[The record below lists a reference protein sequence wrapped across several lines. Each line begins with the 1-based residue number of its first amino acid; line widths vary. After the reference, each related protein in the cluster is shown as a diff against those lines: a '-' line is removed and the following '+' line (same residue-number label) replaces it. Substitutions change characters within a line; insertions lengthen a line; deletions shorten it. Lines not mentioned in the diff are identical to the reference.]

1 MTRSTRVALRRA
13 PPRLAKERPSEA
25 PRRAPGHTRV
35 TRSSSAYRRPTS
47 SSSSEALTLS
57 DDNSDEEEK
66 EEQEQEEE
74 QDDDDDDEDE
84 LVKDGVAPSASNGPR
99 SESRQLRK
107 RGRPPIPFTTQTQLQ
122 ANPPTKRPRRG
133 KTFNS
138 TECSRRERPTSLTN
152 SHKKSASASTQKKLE
167 PSSRH
172 HDQTSIDLN
181 RPEPGPRLP
190 WSELPYL
197 LLVEIFSFAAAP
209 LDNYD
214 SVSWLLATSRIC
226 RAFAEPAL
234 TALYRNPPLLDVAM
248 AHGLVQHLET
258 PPSQTRFNYRQKVE
272 RLEIHVGLVAHPTYN
287 RQHLDLEGLVKNC
300 PRLASLELL
309 HHKDNPPYRDLDDRL
324 RWQYPA
330 GLFQGLAA
338 SGTHLRSWR
347 WNSRLAG
354 PELSFDAMRM
364 IHESPSFSRLRKIAF
379 VNYQMPS
386 LLAKNVDE
394 VEINAMD
401 KKEAEIVAT
410 LFQDCLPELKHLV
423 FESCTI
429 VNEHLLPLLPTTLE
443 HLELVN
449 CWDVTADSLAEFLGS
464 HGHHIRHLSLHHNQS
479 LSLAFLPLL
488 GECCPKL
495 ETLQMNLTYY
505 KHHSSYDD
513 SQPAYDELLLA
524 DQVPKWPR
532 NIRVVAIENMRKW
545 SPEAAEV
552 FFQSFIDCA
561 AEMPDLRV
569 LSFKVML
576 NIPWR
581 QRSAMREAWELRLK
595 RCFERKP
602 KNPMLWRSI
611 KDVPLQRDTD
621 AKARKMEKERRSLAD
636 KSGAVDEPARRSGR
650 ISEISE
656 RSSRSSSAARG
667 LRPKGRETIS
677 YAEPDTDDEDLEDE
691 DLDDDEDSS
700 RDTAEVESRPS
711 SSHDE
716 SSFVHGLCDVV
727 DIRFD
732 NQKPTEMQFG
742 MEDFLDQLDDAVS
755 DDDWDGDDDAEDE
768 RYAW

>member
-1 MTRSTRVALRRA
+1 MTRSTRVVLRRA

-35 TRSSSAYRRPTS
+35 TRSSSAYRRSTS
-47 SSSSEALTLS
+47 SSSSEALIMS
-57 DDNSDEEEK
+57 DDNGDEEE
-66 EEQEQEEE
+66 EDDDGDD
-74 QDDDDDDEDE
+74 DDDDDDEDE
-84 LVKDGVAPSASNGPR
+84 LVKDEVAPPTSNGPHI
-99 SESRQLRK
+99 ESRQLRK
-107 RGRPPIPFTTQTQLQ
+107 RGRPPIPFTPKTQLQ

-133 KTFNS
+133 KTPNA
-138 TECSRRERPTSLTN
+138 TECNRRGRPANLTN
-152 SHKKSASASTQKKLE
+152 SHKKSASVSAQKKFE

-172 HDQTSIDLN
+172 HGQTSNDDNQL
-181 RPEPGPRLP
+181 EPGPRLP

-197 LLVEIFSFAAAP
+197 LLVEVFAFAAAP
-209 LDNYD
+209 LNDYA
-214 SVSWLLATSRIC
+214 SVSWLLAASRIC

-248 AHGLVQHLET
+248 AHGLVQHLEK
-258 PPSQTRFNYRQKVE
+258 PLLETRFNYRQKVE
-272 RLEIHVGLVAHPTYN
+272 RLEIDVGLVAHPTYN
-287 RQHLDLEGLVKNC
+287 RQHLDLESLVKNC
-300 PRLASLELL
+300 PRLASLELF
-309 HHKDNPPYRDLDDRL
+309 HQKDNPPYRDLDDRL

-354 PELSFDAMRM
+354 PDFSFDAIKM
-364 IHESPSFSRLRKIAF
+364 IHESPSFSRLRKVAF

-401 KKEAEIVAT
+401 KKEAEIIAT
-410 LFQDCLPELKHLV
+410 LFQDCLSELKHLV

-429 VNEHLLPLLPTTLE
+429 VNEHLMPLLPPTLE

-611 KDVPLQRDTD
+611 KDVPLQRDAD
-621 AKARKMEKERRSLAD
+621 AKARMKEKEKRGLAD
-636 KSGAVDEPARRSGR
+636 KSGAVDEPSRRSGR
-650 ISEISE
+650 ISELSE

-677 YAEPDTDDEDLEDE
+677 YAEPDTDDDDLEDE
-691 DLDDDEDSS
+691 DLDDEESS
-700 RDTAEVESRPS
+700 RETAEEQSRPP

-716 SSFVHGLCDVV
+716 SYFVHGLCDVV

-742 MEDFLDQLDDAVS
+742 MDDFLDQGDDAVS
-755 DDDWDGDDDAEDE
+755 DDDWDGDDDAEDD

>member
-35 TRSSSAYRRPTS
+35 TRSSSAYRRSTF
-47 SSSSEALTLS
+47 SSSSEALTTS
-57 DDNSDEEEK
+57 DDNSDEEG
-66 EEQEQEEE
+66 EEHND
-74 QDDDDDDEDE
+74 DDDDDDEDE
-84 LVKDGVAPSASNGPR
+84 LVKDGSALPASNGLHG
-99 SESRQLRK
+99 ESRQLRK
-107 RGRPPIPFTTQTQLQ
+107 RGRPQIPFTTQTQLQ
-122 ANPPTKRPRRG
+122 ANPPTKRLRHGKTSNARECNRRG
-133 KTFNS
+133 
-138 TECSRRERPTSLTN
+138 RPASLTN
-152 SHKKSASASTQKKLE
+152 PHKKSASASAQKKLE

-172 HDQTSIDLN
+172 QGQTFNDLY

-197 LLVEIFSFAAAP
+197 LLVEVFSFAAAP
-209 LDNYD
+209 LNDYA

-248 AHGLVQHLET
+248 AHGLVQHLEK

-272 RLEIHVGLVAHPTYN
+272 RLEIDVGLVAHPTYN
-287 RQHLDLEGLVKNC
+287 RQHLDLESLVKNC
-300 PRLASLELL
+300 PRLASLELF
-309 HHKDNPPYRDLDDRL
+309 HQKDNPPYRDLDDRL

-338 SGTHLRSWR
+338 SGTHLQSWR

-354 PELSFDAMRM
+354 PDLSFNAIKM
-364 IHESPSFSRLRKIAF
+364 IHESPSFSRLRKVAF

-394 VEINAMD
+394 VEIDAMD
-401 KKEAEIVAT
+401 KKEAETIAT

-449 CWDVTADSLAEFLGS
+449 CWDVTADSLAEFLRS
-464 HGHHIRHLSLHHNQS
+464 HGHHMLHLSLHHNQS

-602 KNPMLWRSI
+602 KSPMPWRSI
-611 KDVPLQRDTD
+611 KDVPLQCDAD
-621 AKARKMEKERRSLAD
+621 AKARMMEKAKRGLPDR
-636 KSGAVDEPARRSGR
+636 SGAVDEPTRRSGR
-650 ISEISE
+650 ISELSE
-656 RSSRSSSAARG
+656 RSSQSSSAARG
-667 LRPKGRETIS
+667 LRSKGRETIS

-691 DLDDDEDSS
+691 DLGDDEESS
-700 RDTAEVESRPS
+700 RETAEEKSRPS

-716 SSFVHGLCDVV
+716 SYFVHGLCDVV

-742 MEDFLDQLDDAVS
+742 MDDFLDQEDAVS